1 MQLIYLLVNNAVADP
16 AKVLVGGTT
25 LSLTNKKKDKLNWG
39 ANFMFIHWITNNLIK
54 LTYIIK
60 ENKKQSGVRHSV
72 AIAVRKYNK

>member
-1 MQLIYLLVNNAVADP
+1 
-16 AKVLVGGTT
+16 
-25 LSLTNKKKDKLNWG
+25 
-39 ANFMFIHWITNNLIK
+39 MFIHWITNNLIK